1 MNFLEDL
8 KNFVFKCTRV
18 WNITRKPTKEEFKT
32 IAKASML
39 GILLIGLVG
48 FLIATL
54 MSIFNF

>member
-1 MNFLEDL
+1 MNLLSNF
-8 KNFVFKCTRV
+8 KNFIFKCARV

-54 MSIFNF
+54 MNLFNL